1 MEELIR
7 RNISG
12 IYIFDEFPNED
23 KRQPTCIEDCQ
34 QETRRKWCMGVDET
48 ALRDTIEKLA
58 ESFKELCNFLVDEKC
73 VSRGTR
79 HDFFE
84 MIDRNVRKSK
94 LNWAKH
100 ELADQVDFFC
110 EKIRLLADACST
122 VREK

>member
-12 IYIFDEFPNED
+12 IYIFDKFPDED

-48 ALRDTIEKLA
+48 ALRNTIEKLA

-73 VSRGTR
+73 VSTGTR
-79 HDFFE
+79 DEFFE
-84 MIDRNVRKSK
+84 MIDRNVKKSK
-94 LNWAKH
+94 WKWAKN

-110 EKIRLLADACST
+110 EKIRLLADACN
-122 VREK
+122 VRKQ